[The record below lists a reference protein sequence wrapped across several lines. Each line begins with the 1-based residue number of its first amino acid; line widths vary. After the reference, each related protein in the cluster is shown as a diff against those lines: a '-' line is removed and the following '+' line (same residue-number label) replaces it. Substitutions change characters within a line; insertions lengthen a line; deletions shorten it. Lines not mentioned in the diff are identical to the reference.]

1 MSTGQSLLALGAVVI
16 LSFLALNVNRV
27 YVASATETIRFQQQ
41 LDAIN
46 YAQSLSD
53 AVYAQSANYAGIDS
67 TFGAFNNVNNASSR
81 FAMRTAM
88 GDSLYATI
96 VFAAQSAVSEGVNGR
111 IATIRVFDRQDG
123 QFQQLVESTA
133 TLIDMED
140 P

>member
-1 MSTGQSLLALGAVVI
+1 MI

-27 YVASATETIRFQQQ
+27 YVASATETTRFQRQ

-53 AVYAQSANYAGIDS
+53 AVYAQSMNYAGIDS
-67 TFGAFNNVNNASSR
+67 IFGAFNNVNNASSR
-81 FAMRTAM
+81 LAMRTAI

-96 VFAAQSAVSEGVNGR
+96 VFAAQAAVSEGVNGR

>member
-27 YVASATETIRFQQQ
+27 YVASVTETTRFQHH

-53 AVYAQSANYAGIDS
+53 AVYAQSMNYAGIDS
-67 TFGAFNNVNNASSR
+67 IFGAFNNVNSSSGR

-96 VFAAQSAVSEGVNGR
+96 VFASQTAVAEGVNGR
-111 IATIRVFDRQDG
+111 MATIRVFEREGG
-123 QFQQLVESTA
+123 QYRQLVESTA
-133 TLIDMED
+133 TLIEMED

>member
-27 YVASATETIRFQQQ
+27 YVASVTETSRFQQN

-53 AVYAQSANYAGIDS
+53 AVYAQSMNYAGIDS
-67 TFGAFNNVNNASSR
+67 IFGAYNNVNSSSGR
-81 FAMRTAM
+81 LATRTAM

-96 VFAAQSAVSEGVNGR
+96 VFSSQAAVTEGVNGR
-111 IATIRVFDRQDG
+111 MATIRVFEREGG
-123 QFQQLVESTA
+123 QYRQLVESTA
-133 TLIDMED
+133 TLIEMED